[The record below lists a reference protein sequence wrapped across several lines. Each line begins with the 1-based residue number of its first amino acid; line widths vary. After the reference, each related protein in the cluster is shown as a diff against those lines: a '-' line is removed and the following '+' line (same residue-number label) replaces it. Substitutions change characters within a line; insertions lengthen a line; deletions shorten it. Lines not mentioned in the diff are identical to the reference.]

1 MNLISLRYKLRR
13 VYMILRKIDCDK
25 CIHYDGRFGD
35 EECLSCERSV
45 TAVDY
50 ERRRCKKVS

>member
-13 VYMILRKIDCDK
+13 VYMILRKRDCDE

-35 EECLSCERSV
+35 EECSLCERSV
-45 TAVDY
+45 TAVGY
-50 ERRRCKKVS
+50 ERRRCKKIS

>member
-1 MNLISLRYKLRR
+1 MNMISLRYKLRR
-13 VYMILRKIDCDK
+13 VYIMIRKIDCDK

-45 TAVDY
+45 TAVGY
-50 ERRRCKKVS
+50 ERRRCKKIS